1 MLFIKKILSVLI
13 LFFAVSFSAVPL
25 VLAERVTDQEN
36 YQLSITFDLEENLIT
51 GTTKITIRPGHNLSL
66 SIARLTLTGIMLKD
80 GTGREKNILPV
91 NDMITIPASEISREL
106 YISYTRKIS
115 NSSGNI
121 ISPDGICLVSNW
133 HPVPDV
139 PMVFKLT
146 ASLPDGFMAVTEA
159 DHFPL
164 PKKGDA
170 VTATFS
176 QPIQTLHFIA
186 GPYVHNKRKVR
197 EGLFVHSLFFI
208 EEQHLANDYLQS
220 AVRFL
225 NRYEK
230 EIGPYPYNHYVIA
243 ANRLPTG
250 FAMPGFTLIGQMVL
264 RLPFIKETSLGHE
277 ILHSWFGN
285 NVGVDYADGNWCE
298 GLTSYLADHSYRAEK
313 GEGLQ
318 DRKEAILNY
327 LSYVHEDTVIPLR
340 EFKST
345 SHNQRFAKARRAV
358 GYTRSALLFHELKEK
373 IGEQSFKDAI
383 RLFYTDNSGNEA
395 TWSDLQ
401 KSFEISSGRKLDS
414 FFQERLEM
422 LEIPSLKVKEIE
434 VTFQEGKPVLSF
446 TLLQQTESP
455 FTLVIPISI
464 KGVDTTTTHNQF
476 INEKETRISMVLAS
490 RPLEFTIDPEYSF
503 LRELHQPEMTAVLAR
518 FMGAED
524 RLVILASE
532 KERAFYSSF
541 LKALEKNDLTVK
553 LSGNVTNQELSENSL
568 LFLGMDQN
576 AARSLFGAPN
586 HKKEGFTLDVRTN
599 PLNSEHVAVL
609 VSSSSKAET
618 DAIAGR
624 ITHYGKY
631 SFLHFLHGR
640 NLEKKISSTQSGIHI
655 VLEELPD
662 GGKTSSI
669 ASFNQVIDELSNSRV
684 IYIGE
689 THTSLSDHLLQLRII
704 QALYAK
710 DPDLAIGMEMFPST
724 VQSAL
729 DRYVLGEENL
739 DERTFLKES
748 EYFKVWRYDYRFF
761 RDIINFARTNKIP
774 VRGLNLDKEI
784 VSTVFRT
791 GNTDSL
797 EETTLKSLP
806 AERDLD
812 LPGYRERLSMM
823 HTIHMEGS
831 HGSGKISGFIQA
843 QGLWDETMADNI
855 VTYLKENPNRRMIV
869 LAGAQHSRK
878 DSGIPPRVKR
888 KLDIEQS
895 SVLNIYNSYSPS
907 NLAQVADYYFLAGAS
922 DLPETPKIGIVL
934 TTVEDDNQAYLK
946 ISQIS
951 PHGKAGEAGLLE
963 GDILKT
969 INGFQVKEM
978 ADLRIAMM
986 DAKEGET
993 IVIKV
998 LRNDGNT
1005 QMEKAFQVELSSS
1018 PPPMMHP

>member
-1 MLFIKKILSVLI
+1 MSLIIKILSILVL
-13 LFFAVSFSAVPL
+13 LFAVSFSAVPL
-25 VLAERVTDQEN
+25 VAAERVPEQGN
-36 YQLSITFDLEENLIT
+36 YHLSVTFDLEENLIT
-51 GTTKITIRPGHNLSL
+51 GTTKINVKPGHDLSL
-66 SIARLTLTGIMLKD
+66 SLARLTITGTLLKD
-80 GTGREKNILPV
+80 GTGKEKNILPV
-91 NDMITIPASEISREL
+91 NDIITIPASEISREL

-115 NSSGNI
+115 NSFENI
-121 ISPDGICLVSNW
+121 ISLDGISLVSNW
-133 HPVPDV
+133 HPIPDV

-146 ASLPDGFMAVTEA
+146 ASLPKGFMAITET
-159 DHFPL
+159 DRFPL
-164 PKKGDA
+164 KKMGGT

-176 QPIQTLHFIA
+176 QPVHTLHFTA
-186 GPYVHNKRKVR
+186 GPYLHKKRKVR
-197 EGLFVHSLFFI
+197 EGLFVHSLFFA
-208 EEQHLANDYLQS
+208 EEQHLAGDYLQS
-220 AVRFL
+220 AARFL
-225 NRYEK
+225 TRYEK

-327 LSYVHEDTVIPLR
+327 LSYAHEDTVIPLR

-373 IGEQSFKDAI
+373 IGEQTFKNAI
-383 RLFYTDNSGNEA
+383 RLFYTDNIGKNA

-401 KSFEISSGRKLDS
+401 KSFEVSSGHKLDT
-414 FFQERLEM
+414 FFQERLER
-422 LEIPSLKVKEIE
+422 LEIPSLKVKDIE

-446 TLLQQTESP
+446 TLLQLTKSP

-464 KGVDTTTTHNQF
+464 KGVNTTTTRNRL
-476 INEKETRISMVLAS
+476 INEKESRISIALDS
-490 RPLEFTIDPEYSF
+490 RPLELTIDPEYSF
-503 LRELHQPEMTAVLAR
+503 LRELHQPEMVAIWAK
-518 FMGAED
+518 FMGAESK
-524 RLVILASE
+524 LVILASE
-532 KERAFYSSF
+532 KERPIYSSF
-541 LKALEKNDLTVK
+541 LKTLGNNNLTVK
-553 LSGNVTNQELSENSL
+553 LSNNVSNQELSENSL
-568 LFLGMDQN
+568 LFLGKNQT
-576 AARSLFGAPN
+576 AVHSLFGTPN

-599 PLNSEHVAVL
+599 PLNPEHVAVL
-609 VSSSSKAET
+609 ISSSSKTET
-618 DAIAGR
+618 DAISGR
-624 ITHYGKY
+624 ISHYGKY

-640 NLEKKISSTQSGIHI
+640 NLGKKIHSTEFGIHI

-662 GGKTSSI
+662 GGKTSLI

-710 DPDLAIGMEMFPST
+710 DPDLAIGMEMFPAS

-729 DRYVLGEENL
+729 DRYVLSDENL

-761 RDIINFARTNKIP
+761 RDVINFARTNKIP

-784 VSTVFRT
+784 VSNVFRT

-843 QGLWDETMADNI
+843 QGLWDETMAENI
-855 VTYLKENPNRRMIV
+855 VSYLKGNPNRRMVV

-878 DSGIPPRVKR
+878 DAGIPPRVKR
-888 KLDIEQS
+888 RLDIKQS
-895 SVLNIYNSYSPS
+895 SVLNIYSSFSPS
-907 NLAQVADYYFLAGAS
+907 NLTQVADYYFLAGAS

-969 INGFQVKEM
+969 INDFPVKDM

-986 DAKEGET
+986 DAREGET
-993 IVIKV
+993 VSVKI

-1005 QMEKAFQVELSSS
+1005 QLEKEFQVELSSS
-1018 PPPMMHP
+1018 PPAMMHP